1 MSVIIQ
7 MNATFASPMYT
18 KMPSVKFIAKSIL
31 FSALFVPAVITAQAQ
46 NCTQTASG
54 SNINVTNGQVVC
66 VTSDLTANVDIA
78 SGGTLNVQPGVTL
91 TILNFNNFNGTLI
104 NNGIVIAGNINF
116 GSGGVFTNYNK
127 AIINGNQNYNGTA
140 TINNVQLATF
150 TINSTFSLG
159 NSSTIN
165 NDGTFI
171 STSGDVSF
179 NSGTINNNGRFEV
192 KDGNFNPNGTVVNN
206 GFFKVNN
213 FINLNGGTVYN
224 KCRFVVGNGFN
235 VNNTNLINEGLIW
248 VTNTSSGK
256 IQHNS
261 GTWMNTVLGKVRVH
275 DFINNATIS
284 GSGEFYFTGDT
295 RQQGT
300 FEGSYNNEDSAIKVY
315 DATYAPNIA
324 GSAFDFGI
332 QGAHAVRSITLTP
345 ADTNNF
351 NGSCALQTFGFTPL
365 SLDLLKFDIAHQS
378 GAVFLNWE
386 TTKEYNVKA
395 FEVEH
400 SDNGSLWHKIGD
412 VKADGNYDFNNYRFT
427 HYNTKAGSNLYR
439 LKMVD
444 IDGKFT
450 YSPVKSVMIKNNA
463 GVGNVYP
470 NPFSTTLNLEYNNTS
485 GVKNTVITVVDI
497 SGKLL
502 EYADWNMKEG
512 LNSKVLDL
520 NKLLGGLYF
529 LMIRNNNDGAILL
542 HEKIIKN

>member
-1 MSVIIQ
+1 MPAVKIIVS
-7 MNATFASPMYT
+7 N
-18 KMPSVKFIAKSIL
+18 IL
-31 FSALFVPAVITAQAQ
+31 FIFLFIGTVITAQAQ
-46 NCTQTASG
+46 NCTHTATG
-54 SNINVTNGQVVC
+54 NNINVANGEVVC
-66 VTSDLTANVDIA
+66 VISDLSANVDIA
-78 SGGTLNVQPGVTL
+78 SGGTLKIQPGVTL
-91 TILNFNNFNGTLI
+91 TIQNFNNFSGTLI
-104 NNGIVIAGNINF
+104 NNGTVIAGNINF
-116 GSGGVFTNYNK
+116 GAGAIFTNYNQ

-140 TINNVQLATF
+140 IINNIQFATL

-159 NSSTIN
+159 SSSTIN
-165 NDGTFI
+165 NDGTFV
-171 STSGDVSF
+171 STNGDVSF

-192 KDGNFNPNGTVVNN
+192 QGGNFNPNGTVTNN

-235 VNNTNLINEGLIW
+235 VNNTNIINDGLIW

-256 IQHNS
+256 VQHNS
-261 GTWMNTVLGKVRVH
+261 GTWTNTMLGKVRVH
-275 DFINNATIS
+275 DFINSSIIS

-300 FEGSYNNEDSAIKVY
+300 FEGSYNHADSAIKVY

-332 QGAHAVRSITLTP
+332 QGAHAVRSTILVP
-345 ADTNNF
+345 ADTNSF
-351 NGSCALQTFGFTPL
+351 GGSCALQTFGFTPL
-365 SLDLLKFDIAHQS
+365 SLDLLEFDIAQQNA
-378 GAVFLNWE
+378 AVQLNWK
-386 TTKEYNVKA
+386 TTKEYNVRG

-400 SDNGSLWHKIGD
+400 SIDGTLWRKAGNVNANGS
-412 VKADGNYDFNNYRFT
+412 YDFNSYHFT
-427 HYNTKAGSNLYR
+427 HYDAKAGLNIYR
-439 LKMVD
+439 LKMLD

-450 YSPVKSVMIKNNA
+450 YSPVKSIVIKNNTGA
-463 GVGNVYP
+463 GNVYP
-470 NPFSTTLNLEYNNTS
+470 NPFSATLNLEYNNTS
-485 GVKNTVITVVDI
+485 GAKNTVIRVVDI

-520 NKLLGGLYF
+520 NKLPGGLYF
-529 LMIRNNNDGAILL
+529 LTIKNNNDGAILL